1 MKQINEQMINQ
12 QIGKNETFAVYIYTT
27 MCGTCELARRM
38 LTVVEAMGVAPI
50 YELNGNFC
58 ANYLQANKIQSV
70 PALVLYKQGQLYEII
85 FAFGD
90 VINLKNKFS
99 HLE

>member
-1 MKQINEQMINQ
+1 MKQINEQEIKQ
-12 QIGKNETFAVYIYTT
+12 RIDKRETFAVYIYAT

-38 LTVVEAMGVAPI
+38 LTVVEAMDVAPI
-50 YELNGNFC
+50 YEMNGNFC
-58 ANYLQANKIQSV
+58 ANYLQINKIQSV
-70 PALVLYKQGQLYEII
+70 PALVFYREGQLYEVL

-99 HLE
+99 HLK

>member
-1 MKQINEQMINQ
+1 MNLINENEIRQRID
-12 QIGKNETFAVYIYTT
+12 KSETFAVYIYTT

-38 LTVVEAMGVAPI
+38 LTVVEAMDVAPI
-50 YELNGNFC
+50 YEINGNFC
-58 ANYLQANKIQSV
+58 VSYLQMNKIQSV
-70 PALVLYKQGQLYEII
+70 PALVLYKKGQLHEII

-99 HLE
+99 HLK